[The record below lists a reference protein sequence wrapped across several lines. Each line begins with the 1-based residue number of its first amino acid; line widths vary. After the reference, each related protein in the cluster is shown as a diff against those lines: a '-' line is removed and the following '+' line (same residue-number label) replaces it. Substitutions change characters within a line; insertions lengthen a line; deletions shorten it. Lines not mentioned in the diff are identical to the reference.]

1 MARVKVLTAF
11 RNKYTG
17 ALHAP
22 GDILDITE
30 ERIEEIKAVADNL
43 IEAIPEENDEVVK
56 EENDEVVKE
65 TIEEVKKKPKKQT
78 PRRKKASD

>member
-11 RNKYTG
+11 RNRYTG

-43 IEAIPEENDEVVK
+43 IEVIP

-65 TIEEVKKKPKKQT
+65 TIEEVKEEPKKQT
-78 PRRKKASD
+78 TRRKKASE

>member
-30 ERIEEIKAVADNL
+30 ERIEEIKVVADNL
-43 IEAIPEENDEVVK
+43 IEVIP

-65 TIEEVKKKPKKQT
+65 TIEEVKEEPKKQT

>member
-11 RNKYTG
+11 RNRYTG

-43 IEAIPEENDEVVK
+43 IEVIP

-65 TIEEVKKKPKKQT
+65 TIEEVKEEPKKQT

>member
-56 EENDEVVKE
+56 E
-65 TIEEVKKKPKKQT
+65 TIEEVKEELKKQT

>member
-43 IEAIPEENDEVVK
+43 IEVIT

-65 TIEEVKKKPKKQT
+65 TIEEVKEEPKKQT
-78 PRRKKASD
+78 PRRKKASE

>member
-43 IEAIPEENDEVVK
+43 IEVIP

-65 TIEEVKKKPKKQT
+65 TIEEVKEEPKKQR

>member
-1 MARVKVLTAF
+1 MARVKVLTAL

-56 EENDEVVKE
+56 E
-65 TIEEVKKKPKKQT
+65 TIEEVKEEPKKQA

>member
-11 RNKYTG
+11 RNRYTG

-43 IEAIPEENDEVVK
+43 IEVIP

-65 TIEEVKKKPKKQT
+65 TIEEVKEEPKKQT
-78 PRRKKASD
+78 PRRKKASE

>member
-43 IEAIPEENDEVVK
+43 IEVIPEENE
-56 EENDEVVKE
+56 EVVKE
-65 TIEEVKKKPKKQT
+65 TIEEVKEEPKKQT
-78 PRRKKASD
+78 PRRKKASE

>member
-11 RNKYTG
+11 RNRYTG

-22 GDILDITE
+22 GDILDITD

-43 IEAIPEENDEVVK
+43 IEVIP

-65 TIEEVKKKPKKQT
+65 TIEEVKEEPKKQT
-78 PRRKKASD
+78 PRRKKASE

>member
-43 IEAIPEENDEVVK
+43 IEVIPEK
-56 EENDEVVKE
+56 NDEVVKE
-65 TIEEVKKKPKKQT
+65 TIEEVKEKPKKQT

>member
-11 RNKYTG
+11 RNRYTG

-43 IEAIPEENDEVVK
+43 IEVIP

-65 TIEEVKKKPKKQT
+65 TIEEMKEEPKKQT
-78 PRRKKASD
+78 TRRKKASE

>member
-11 RNKYTG
+11 KNKYTG

-30 ERIEEIKAVADNL
+30 ERIEEIKVVADNL
-43 IEAIPEENDEVVK
+43 IEVIP

-65 TIEEVKKKPKKQT
+65 TIEEVKEEPKKQT
-78 PRRKKASD
+78 PRRKKASE

>member
-43 IEAIPEENDEVVK
+43 IEVIP

-65 TIEEVKKKPKKQT
+65 TIEEVKEEPKKQA

>member
-43 IEAIPEENDEVVK
+43 IEVIP

-65 TIEEVKKKPKKQT
+65 TIEEAKEELKKQT

>member
-43 IEAIPEENDEVVK
+43 IEVIP

-65 TIEEVKKKPKKQT
+65 TIEEAKEKPKKQT

>member
-43 IEAIPEENDEVVK
+43 IDVIP

-65 TIEEVKKKPKKQT
+65 TIEEVKEEPKKQT
-78 PRRKKASD
+78 TRRKKASE

>member
-11 RNKYTG
+11 RNRYTG
-17 ALHAP
+17 TLYAP

-30 ERIEEIKAVADNL
+30 ERIGEIKAVADNL
-43 IEAIPEENDEVVK
+43 IEVIPEENDK
-56 EENDEVVKE
+56 VVKE
-65 TIEEVKKKPKKQT
+65 TIEEVKEEPKKQT

>member
-43 IEAIPEENDEVVK
+43 IEVIP

-65 TIEEVKKKPKKQT
+65 TIEEVKEKPKKQT
-78 PRRKKASD
+78 PRRKKAID